1 MGRFPQDGNGRGSLK
16 NIQLLVNNHPTLLNK
31 SIKDK
36 INIKSENIEWVSPLK
51 DDEYAEYRDNEFI
64 NRLGIH
70 ELKVPLNH
78 FWPERGPQWDGLGK
92 GSDGEIFLVEAK
104 ANIPELLSSCGAQSP
119 KSRKRIQRRFR
130 ETREFLKCKP
140 SIDWTTGFYQY
151 ANRIAHLYFLRHLN
165 KINAYLIFLFFVND
179 TTHIPT
185 SIEQWHGALELEKK
199 LLGLNRHRYQKYIA
213 EVFVDIGEKAS
224 KKT

>member
-1 MGRFPQDGNGRGSLK
+1 MGRYPQPSDGHGSLRC
-16 NIQLLVNNHPTLLNK
+16 IQTLVNDHPALLTS

-36 INIKSENIEWVSPLK
+36 INIESDTIEWVSPLK
-51 DDEYAEYRDNEFI
+51 DDEYAEYRDNDFLE
-64 NRLGIH
+64 RLGIS

-78 FWPERGPQWDGLGK
+78 FWPERGPQWDALGK
-92 GSDGEIFLVEAK
+92 GSNGEVFLVEAK
-104 ANIPELLSSCGAQSP
+104 ANIPELLSRCGAKSP
-119 KSRKRIQRRFR
+119 KSRKRIQRRFK

-165 KINAYLIFLFFVND
+165 KINTYLIFVYFVDD

-199 LLGLNRHRYQKYIA
+199 LLGLNKHKYSKYITD
-213 EVFVDIGEKAS
+213 VFLKAP
-224 KKT
+224 